1 MESGKNFMI
10 LKYQSFTSNYP
21 FFNPKNVYMYFQT
34 VITEQ
39 SLMFLKFNISGSILE
54 FEVGEAYIISASIP
68 LIVKGSCKKK
78 GLWRCRKYTLKLFLF
93 QYDND
98 ASKTPIL

>member
-68 LIVKGSCKKK
+68 LIVLFSPLKARVRKK
-78 GLWRCRKYTLKLFLF
+78 GYG
-93 QYDND
+93 D
-98 ASKTPIL
+98 AGNIL